1 MAGPESHSRG
11 ADCNES
17 ASHRSQ
23 HNDHCNGGAFW
34 VKWFELGRHECPV
47 RKRISIPSQDGPR
60 CCIPLILLLADIAFQ
75 TSLFQTAPFF
85 NTYTPLV
92 QFWYYGIEFFP
103 EFALEIKI
111 LIDITQLRRRRS
123 VLVCSWMYWLYLG
136 CQARWILIH
145 LGVDF
150 SADDSSGRVK
160 KSLPIKTWSR
170 VMTVELAQVWKT
182 GFLIVFL
189 LSFWAVTGLP
199 YWAKRINWFE
209 DFGLKPPGCYAPILS
224 LLFVKYSLYF

>member
-1 MAGPESHSRG
+1 MSLILSYIVALYDNSFYFPSHFVAGPESHSRG

-34 VKWFELGRHECPV
+34 VKSLELGRHECPV

-92 QFWYYGIEFFP
+92 QF
-103 EFALEIKI
+103 
-111 LIDITQLRRRRS
+111 
-123 VLVCSWMYWLYLG
+123 
-136 CQARWILIH
+136 
-145 LGVDF
+145 
-150 SADDSSGRVK
+150 
-160 KSLPIKTWSR
+160 
-170 VMTVELAQVWKT
+170 
-182 GFLIVFL
+182 
-189 LSFWAVTGLP
+189 
-199 YWAKRINWFE
+199 
-209 DFGLKPPGCYAPILS
+209 
-224 LLFVKYSLYF
+224 